1 MAKQSDDDALEQ
13 RLLELVERRL
23 RVEATLD
30 TPLTGLGV
38 DSLRLADFVTDLER
52 HFDLDA
58 DQDLFAGRARGL
70 HPRPPPRLIGHGA
83 PAHAA
88 PQAVD
93 RSRLRASG
101 RARLCC

>member
-1 MAKQSDDDALEQ
+1 MATQSDDDALEQ

-58 DQDLFAGRARGL
+58 DQELFEVETLGELVAYIRSHRRA
-70 HPRPPPRLIGHGA
+70 
-83 PAHAA
+83 
-88 PQAVD
+88 
-93 RSRLRASG
+93 
-101 RARLCC
+101 

>member
-1 MAKQSDDDALEQ
+1 MATQSDDDALEQ

-58 DQDLFAGRARGL
+58 DQDLFEVETLGELAAYIRG
-70 HPRPPPRLIGHGA
+70 HRRP
-83 PAHAA
+83 
-88 PQAVD
+88 
-93 RSRLRASG
+93 
-101 RARLCC
+101 